1 MKKKKILITGSAGFI
16 GFHLCKDLIR
26 NKNLSLIGID
36 NVNNYYDVKLKK
48 ERINILKNL
57 GNNFKFIKID
67 LNSVKIKHLFFKEK
81 FDVVIHLAAQ
91 AGVRYSISNPEA
103 YVVNNLNGFFNII
116 NQSSK
121 NKIKHFIFAST
132 SSVYGDNSKFPLKEH
147 YNTDKPLTFYAATK
161 KSNEVMAYSYSN
173 IHKLPATG
181 LRFFTVY
188 GPYGRPDMA
197 LYKFANSILKN
208 KFLTMFNYGK
218 HKRDF
223 TYIDDVTNAIKKIIS
238 KPSVEKIPFQLFNIA
253 SSSPE
258 NLKKFLKFI
267 ENRLYK
273 KAKIKY
279 LPLQKGDIYQTFGDT
294 SRLKKK
300 INFKIKTS
308 LEDGIKKYI
317 NWFLKKYKS

>member
-36 NVNNYYDVKLKK
+36 NINNYYDVKLKK

-57 GNNFKFIKID
+57 GTNFKFIKID

-147 YNTDKPLTFYAATK
+147 YNTNKPLTFYAATK

-197 LYKFANSILKN
+197 LFKFANSILKN

-238 KPSVEKIPFQLFNIA
+238 KPSREKIPFQLFNIA

-258 NLKKFLKFI
+258 NLKKFLRYI
-267 ENRLYK
+267 ENRLEK

-294 SRLKKK
+294 SKLKKK

-308 LEDGIKKYI
+308 LEDGIKKYV

>member
-1 MKKKKILITGSAGFI
+1 MKKKKILVTGSAGFI
-16 GFHLCKDLIR
+16 GFHLCKNLMKI
-26 NKNLSLIGID
+26 KNLSLVGID
-36 NVNNYYDVKLKK
+36 NINNYYDVKLKK
-48 ERINILKNL
+48 ERISILKNF
-57 GNNFKFIKID
+57 GANFKFIKID
-67 LNSVKIKHLFFKEK
+67 LNSKKIKHLFFKEK

-103 YVVNNLNGFFNII
+103 YVINNLNGFFNII
-116 NQSSK
+116 NESSK

-173 IHKLPATG
+173 IHKLPSTC

-208 KFLTMFNYGK
+208 KFLNMFNYGK
-218 HKRDF
+218 HRRDF
-223 TYIDDVTNAIKKIIS
+223 TYIDDVTNAITKIIS
-238 KPSVEKIPFQLFNIA
+238 KPSKDKVPYQVFNIA

-258 NLKKFLKFI
+258 NLKTFLRYI
-267 ENRLYK
+267 ENKLNK

-294 SRLKKK
+294 SKLKKK
-300 INFKIKTS
+300 TNFKIKTS
-308 LEDGIKKYI
+308 LEEGISKYV
-317 NWFLKKYKS
+317 NWFLQKYKS

>member
-26 NKNLSLIGID
+26 NKNLSLVGID

-57 GNNFKFIKID
+57 GTNFKFIKID
-67 LNSVKIKHLFFKEK
+67 LNSRKIKHLFFKEK

-103 YVVNNLNGFFNII
+103 YVINNLNGFFNII

-208 KFLTMFNYGK
+208 KFLNMFNYGK

-223 TYIDDVTNAIKKIIS
+223 TYIDDVINAINKIIS
-238 KPSVEKIPFQLFNIA
+238 KPSKDKIPFQLFNIA

-258 NLKKFLKFI
+258 NLKKFLRYI
-267 ENRLYK
+267 ENRLDK

-294 SRLKKK
+294 SKLKKK

-308 LEDGIKKYI
+308 LEEGITKYV

>member
-132 SSVYGDNSKFPLKEH
+132 SSVYGNNSKFPLKEH

-238 KPSVEKIPFQLFNIA
+238 KPSKEKIPFQLFNIA

-267 ENRLYK
+267 ENRLDK

>member
-132 SSVYGDNSKFPLKEH
+132 SSVYGDNSKFPLKEY

-223 TYIDDVTNAIKKIIS
+223 TYIDDVTSAIKKLIS
-238 KPSVEKIPFQLFNIA
+238 KPSKDKIPFQLFNIA

-258 NLKKFLKFI
+258 NLKKFLKYI
-267 ENRLYK
+267 ENRLNK

-294 SRLKKK
+294 SKLKKK

-308 LEDGIKKYI
+308 LEEGITKYV

>member
-121 NKIKHFIFAST
+121 HKIKHFIFAST
-132 SSVYGDNSKFPLKEH
+132 SSVYGDNSKFPLKEY

-267 ENRLYK
+267 ENRLDK

>member
-1 MKKKKILITGSAGFI
+1 M
-16 GFHLCKDLIR
+16 
-26 NKNLSLIGID
+26 
-36 NVNNYYDVKLKK
+36 
-48 ERINILKNL
+48 
-57 GNNFKFIKID
+57 
-67 LNSVKIKHLFFKEK
+67 
-81 FDVVIHLAAQ
+81 IHLAAQ

-267 ENRLYK
+267 ENRLDK

>member
-121 NKIKHFIFAST
+121 HKIKHFIFAST
-132 SSVYGDNSKFPLKEH
+132 SSVYGDNSKFPLKEY

-223 TYIDDVTNAIKKIIS
+223 TYIDDVCDAIKKIIS
-238 KPSVEKIPFQLFNIA
+238 KPSKEKIPFQIFNVA

-258 NLKKFLKFI
+258 NLKIFLNLI
-267 ENRLYK
+267 EKRLNK

-279 LPLQKGDIYQTFGDT
+279 LPLQLGDIYQTFGDT
-294 SRLKKK
+294 TKIKKV

-308 LEDGIKKYI
+308 LENGINKYI
-317 NWFLKKYKS
+317 NWFLKAR

>member
-121 NKIKHFIFAST
+121 HKIKHFIFAST
-132 SSVYGDNSKFPLKEH
+132 SSVYGDNSKFPLKEY

-238 KPSVEKIPFQLFNIA
+238 KPSVEKITFQLFNIA

-267 ENRLYK
+267 ENRLDK

-294 SRLKKK
+294 SKLKKK

-308 LEDGIKKYI
+308 LEEGITKYV

>member
-121 NKIKHFIFAST
+121 HKIKHFIFAST
-132 SSVYGDNSKFPLKEH
+132 SSVYGDNSKFPLKEY

-223 TYIDDVTNAIKKIIS
+223 TYIDDVTSAIKKLIS
-238 KPSVEKIPFQLFNIA
+238 KPSKDKIPFQLFNIA

-258 NLKKFLKFI
+258 NLKKFLKYI
-267 ENRLYK
+267 ENRLNK

-294 SRLKKK
+294 SKLKKK

-308 LEDGIKKYI
+308 LEEGITKYV

>member
-36 NVNNYYDVKLKK
+36 NVNNYYDVNLKK

-267 ENRLYK
+267 ENRLDK

>member
-103 YVVNNLNGFFNII
+103 YVVNNLNGFFYFI

-121 NKIKHFIFAST
+121 HKIKHFIFAST
-132 SSVYGDNSKFPLKEH
+132 SSVYGDNSKFPLKEY

-223 TYIDDVTNAIKKIIS
+223 TYIDDVTSAIKKLIS
-238 KPSVEKIPFQLFNIA
+238 KPSKDKIPFQLFNIA

-258 NLKKFLKFI
+258 NLKKFLKYI
-267 ENRLYK
+267 ENRLNK

-294 SRLKKK
+294 SKLKKK

-308 LEDGIKKYI
+308 LEEGITKYV

>member
-1 MKKKKILITGSAGFI
+1 MKNKKILITGSAGFI
-16 GFHLCKDLIR
+16 GFHLCKDLIK
-26 NKNLSLIGID
+26 NKNLSLVGID

-267 ENRLYK
+267 ENRLDK

>member
-1 MKKKKILITGSAGFI
+1 MKKKKILVTGSAGFI
-16 GFHLCKDLIR
+16 GFHLCKNLMKI
-26 NKNLSLIGID
+26 KNLSLVGID
-36 NVNNYYDVKLKK
+36 NINNYYDVKLKK
-48 ERINILKNL
+48 ERISILKNF
-57 GNNFKFIKID
+57 GANFKFIKID
-67 LNSVKIKHLFFKEK
+67 LNSKKIKHLFFKEK

-103 YVVNNLNGFFNII
+103 YVINNLNGFFNII
-116 NQSSK
+116 NESSK

-173 IHKLPATG
+173 IHKLPSTC

-208 KFLTMFNYGK
+208 KFLNMFNYGK

-223 TYIDDVTNAIKKIIS
+223 TYIDDVTNAITKIIS
-238 KPSVEKIPFQLFNIA
+238 KPSKDKVPYQVFNIA

-258 NLKKFLKFI
+258 NLKKFLRYI
-267 ENRLYK
+267 ENNLNK

-294 SRLKKK
+294 SKLKKK
-300 INFKIKTS
+300 TNFKIKTS
-308 LEDGIKKYI
+308 LEEGISKYV
-317 NWFLKKYKS
+317 NWFLQKYKS

>member
-223 TYIDDVTNAIKKIIS
+223 TYIDDVTSAIKKLIS
-238 KPSVEKIPFQLFNIA
+238 KPSKDKIPFQLFIIA

-258 NLKKFLKFI
+258 NLKKFLKYI
-267 ENRLYK
+267 ENRLNK

-294 SRLKKK
+294 SKLKKK

-308 LEDGIKKYI
+308 LEEGITKYV

>member
-1 MKKKKILITGSAGFI
+1 MKNKKILITGSAGFI

-267 ENRLYK
+267 ENRLDK

>member
-57 GNNFKFIKID
+57 YNNFKFIKID

-121 NKIKHFIFAST
+121 HKIKHFIFAST
-132 SSVYGDNSKFPLKEH
+132 SSVYGDNSKFPLKEY

-223 TYIDDVTNAIKKIIS
+223 TYIDDVCDAIKKIIS
-238 KPSVEKIPFQLFNIA
+238 KPSKEKIPFQIFNVA

-258 NLKKFLKFI
+258 NLKIFLNLI
-267 ENRLYK
+267 EKRLNK

-279 LPLQKGDIYQTFGDT
+279 LPLQLGDIYQTFGDT
-294 SRLKKK
+294 TKIKKV

-308 LEDGIKKYI
+308 LENGINKYI
-317 NWFLKKYKS
+317 NWFLKAR

>member
-1 MKKKKILITGSAGFI
+1 MKNKKILITGSAGFI
-16 GFHLCKDLIR
+16 GFHLCKDLIK
-26 NKNLSLIGID
+26 NKNLSLVGID

-48 ERINILKNL
+48 ERINILKKL
-57 GNNFKFIKID
+57 GTNFKFIKID
-67 LNSVKIKHLFFKEK
+67 LNSRKIKELFFKEK

-91 AGVRYSISNPEA
+91 AGVRFSISNPEA
-103 YVVNNLNGFFNII
+103 YVINNLNGFFNII

-147 YNTDKPLTFYAATK
+147 YDTDKPLTFYAATK
-161 KSNEVMAYSYSN
+161 KSNEVIAYSYSN

-197 LYKFANSILKN
+197 LYKFANSIMKN
-208 KFLTMFNYGK
+208 KFLNMFNYGN

-238 KPSVEKIPFQLFNIA
+238 KPSKDKIPYQLFNIA

-258 NLKKFLKFI
+258 NLKKFLRYI
-267 ENRLYK
+267 ENRLGK

-279 LPLQKGDIYQTFGDT
+279 LPLQKGDIYQTFGDI
-294 SRLKKK
+294 SKLKKK

-308 LEDGIKKYI
+308 LEEGITKYV
-317 NWFLKKYKS
+317 NWFLKKNKF

>member
-121 NKIKHFIFAST
+121 HKIKHFIFAST
-132 SSVYGDNSKFPLKEH
+132 SSVYGDNSKFPLKEY

-223 TYIDDVTNAIKKIIS
+223 TYIDDVCDAIKKIIS
-238 KPSVEKIPFQLFNIA
+238 KPSKEKIPFQIFNVA

-258 NLKKFLKFI
+258 NLKIFLNLI
-267 ENRLYK
+267 EKRLNK

-279 LPLQKGDIYQTFGDT
+279 LPLQLGDIYQTFGDT
-294 SRLKKK
+294 TKIKKV

-308 LEDGIKKYI
+308 LENGIKKYI
-317 NWFLKKYKS
+317 NWFLKKNKP

>member
-1 MKKKKILITGSAGFI
+1 M
-16 GFHLCKDLIR
+16 
-26 NKNLSLIGID
+26 
-36 NVNNYYDVKLKK
+36 
-48 ERINILKNL
+48 
-57 GNNFKFIKID
+57 
-67 LNSVKIKHLFFKEK
+67 
-81 FDVVIHLAAQ
+81 IHLAAQ

-121 NKIKHFIFAST
+121 HKIKHFIFAST
-132 SSVYGDNSKFPLKEH
+132 SSVYGDNSKFPLKEY

-223 TYIDDVTNAIKKIIS
+223 TYIDDVTSAIKKLIS
-238 KPSVEKIPFQLFNIA
+238 KPSKDKIPFQLFNIA

-258 NLKKFLKFI
+258 NLKKFLKYI
-267 ENRLYK
+267 ENRLNK

-294 SRLKKK
+294 SKLKKK

-308 LEDGIKKYI
+308 LEEGITKYV